1 MLNRNQNTEGIQI
14 RARLTMPYEHGR
26 TDSIFEKSA
35 DRRIHSIF
43 RRSIDQNNYKSCP
56 KEFGFR
62 SSEQRLPLLT
72 IIFLDTHAS
81 RKVSP
86 FPSLLPG
93 DFCRKNFESIS
104 SSNMENSKPPSPH
117 VFKDPVMLNSSCISS
132 EASSLDQ
139 SDSRNKLSNS
149 LDSSTTS
156 LPGCLISGNSS
167 GSVCDNPIAIGSDFL
182 VSAIPKVDKRVKR
195 NSRKKGKKKGKQYKR
210 TASRKVLTD
219 SNVQCE
225 ENNYSASA
233 FETSESSSLSSSA
246 KHVLDIK
253 LSDEA
258 TPPDLLF
265 TDVTV
270 EKDDSANNVEFVDCS
285 TTLLSCTSYSD
296 ETDHF
301 EPVSSPQIF
310 ARDEFGCNT
319 TAYLDLSSTIKDA
332 EMVPFSSDGSTRVV
346 FKENNI
352 FHDNFSSV
360 SMDNYNSVVDSSF
373 DGSNS
378 DIGEN
383 SSDDTVMRSPVKD
396 ESQPSSSEGEIFSPS
411 KELIQH
417 ESSSHTTVNL
427 CSVNTNISNNCYTSD
442 AYLSNDVLDACSST
456 ERADCSSQAGSNND
470 FHPVIA
476 GKRGRRSRRIIGNGS
491 LNGTNRYFTAN
502 NHSHT
507 GKDNNYSI
515 WQKVQKIE
523 RKEGASKPNNIS
535 VLSHG
540 EVSSKETKTKMKL
553 DKFVGLK
560 QKQCGTTY
568 RYPCPDDTFKIEA
581 SQAAPNC
588 HKTVQPLSKS
598 AVGNSVNSMKSK
610 SSSAVKHAN
619 QCNISGSHTGKSD
632 MDKALKHHVQQE
644 ECLRN
649 SSFTAFDK
657 DHNIGFRSP
666 NNSFSQRCL
675 AKPTDDCCQPEP
687 EKEIHVH
694 TEEATPPR
702 NTCNGVC
709 LMDLPAVH
717 SEIGQTPTT
726 MNQIGHRQIEG
737 NSEVGPTKYRESSS
751 LSSSAGNLIQKWVPV
766 GRKDSV
772 YSDTGYFEKVSI
784 TDDAVTDR
792 SYPNAAGLV
801 GSSLNKLFSVSK
813 DGEFSNPGAGKLI
826 KNLSSCPHSAEAS
839 DLQAEINFQT
849 HEMKDKEFNSVAT
862 ELDKI
867 IQAVNDAYKLQT
879 MAEGVQLVTG
889 RPYANFEKFLFLA
902 SPVIR
907 KTQHSRSCNSCF
919 PEQLISN
926 SFCCHQIPNIALK
939 SIWQWYE
946 EPGCFGLE
954 VRAHDYCNSRRQH
967 NGRSEFTAYFVPYL
981 SAVQLF
987 GKSRSARYCNSS
999 GEAAI
1004 TCEEDKREKYL
1015 ASFPNLSMLLPQ
1027 SHKDTNACLSES
1039 SSAAEDI
1046 FDKSIHMDHA
1056 ELIFEYFESDQPPWR
1071 RPLYEKIKE
1080 LVSGDK
1086 LPASRIFGDP
1096 LKLESL
1102 NLHDLHPASWYCV
1115 AWYPIYRIPDGNFHA
1130 AFLTYHSLG
1139 HFVHQSASACVPGA
1153 FTNVVS
1159 PVVGLQTYRDKGE
1172 NWFQPRDMDLKVFQS
1187 EEAHFSYTSDLLKER
1202 LRTLKQTASV
1212 MARAVVHKRDQRS
1225 ANRHPDYEFF
1235 VSRSW

>member
-1 MLNRNQNTEGIQI
+1 
-14 RARLTMPYEHGR
+14 
-26 TDSIFEKSA
+26 
-35 DRRIHSIF
+35 
-43 RRSIDQNNYKSCP
+43 
-56 KEFGFR
+56 
-62 SSEQRLPLLT
+62 
-72 IIFLDTHAS
+72 
-81 RKVSP
+81 
-86 FPSLLPG
+86 
-93 DFCRKNFESIS
+93 
-104 SSNMENSKPPSPH
+104 
-117 VFKDPVMLNSSCISS
+117 MLNSSCISS

-139 SDSRNKLSNS
+139 SDTRNKLSNS

-167 GSVCDNPIAIGSDFL
+167 GSVCDNPSAVGSDFWSVL
-182 VSAIPKVDKRVKR
+182 FQRWTR
-195 NSRKKGKKKGKQYKR
+195 ELKKFTKEREKGKQYKR

-270 EKDDSANNVEFVDCS
+270 EKHDSANNVEFIDCS

-296 ETDHF
+296 EMDDF

-310 ARDEFGCNT
+310 ARDEFRCNT

-332 EMVPFSSDGSTRVV
+332 VMVPFSSDGSTREVV

-352 FHDNFSSV
+352 FHDNFSSI

-427 CSVNTNISNNCYTSD
+427 CSVNTDISNNCYTSD

-456 ERADCSSQAGSNND
+456 ERADCSSQAGSNDD

-502 NHSHT
+502 NHGHT

-523 RKEGASKPNNIS
+523 RKEGASKPNNVN
-535 VLSHG
+535 VLSPHG

-553 DKFVGLK
+553 NKFVGLK

-598 AVGNSVNSMKSK
+598 AVGNSVNSVKSK

-619 QCNISGSHTGKSD
+619 QCNTSGSHTGKSD
-632 MDKALKHHVQQE
+632 MDKALKHHVQQK

-649 SSFTAFDK
+649 SSFTAVDK

-751 LSSSAGNLIQKWVPV
+751 LSSSAGNLIQKW
-766 GRKDSV
+766 
-772 YSDTGYFEKVSI
+772 
-784 TDDAVTDR
+784 
-792 SYPNAAGLV
+792 
-801 GSSLNKLFSVSK
+801 
-813 DGEFSNPGAGKLI
+813 
-826 KNLSSCPHSAEAS
+826 LSSCPRSAEAS
-839 DLQAEINFQT
+839 DLHAEINFQT
-849 HEMKDKEFNSVAT
+849 NEMKDKEFNSVAT

-879 MAEGVQLVTG
+879 MAEVVQLVTG
-889 RPYANFEKFLFLA
+889 RPCANFEKFLFLA
-902 SPVIR
+902 S
-907 KTQHSRSCNSCF
+907 H
-919 PEQLISN
+919 N

-987 GKSRSARYCNSS
+987 GKSRSARYCNRS

-1015 ASFPNLSMLLPQ
+1015 GSFPNLSMLLPQ
-1027 SHKDTNACLSES
+1027 PLKDTNACLSES
-1039 SSAAEDI
+1039 SSSAAEEI

-1056 ELIFEYFESDQPPWR
+1056 ELFFEYFESDQPPWR

-1159 PVVGLQTYRDKGE
+1159 PVVGLQTYRDKARLLCIFYNIIGE
-1172 NWFQPRDMDLKVFQS
+1172 NWFQPRDMDLKGFQS
-1187 EEAHFSYTSDLLKER
+1187 EEAHFSNTSDLLKER

>member
-1 MLNRNQNTEGIQI
+1 
-14 RARLTMPYEHGR
+14 
-26 TDSIFEKSA
+26 
-35 DRRIHSIF
+35 
-43 RRSIDQNNYKSCP
+43 
-56 KEFGFR
+56 
-62 SSEQRLPLLT
+62 
-72 IIFLDTHAS
+72 
-81 RKVSP
+81 
-86 FPSLLPG
+86 
-93 DFCRKNFESIS
+93 
-104 SSNMENSKPPSPH
+104 MENSKPPSPH
-117 VFKDPVMLNSSCISS
+117 VFKDSPQVANMDPVMLNSSCISS

-167 GSVCDNPIAIGSDFL
+167 GSVCDNPTAVGSDFL

-225 ENNYSASA
+225 ENNYSTSA

-253 LSDEA
+253 LSDGA
-258 TPPDLLF
+258 TPPDLSV
-265 TDVTV
+265 TDITI

-285 TTLLSCTSYSD
+285 TTLLSCTSNSD
-296 ETDHF
+296 EMDDF

-310 ARDEFGCNT
+310 AHDVFGCNN
-319 TAYLDLSSTIKDA
+319 TAYLDLSSTIKDT
-332 EMVPFSSDGSTRVV
+332 EMVPFSSDGSTREVE

-352 FHDNFSSV
+352 FHDNSSSI

-411 KELIQH
+411 KEIIKH

-427 CSVNTNISNNCYTSD
+427 CSVNTDISNNCYTND

-456 ERADCSSQAGSNND
+456 ERADCSSQAGSNDD

-476 GKRGRRSRRIIGNGS
+476 GKRGRRSKRIIGNGR
-491 LNGTNRYFTAN
+491 LNGTNKYFTAN

-523 RKEGASKPNNIS
+523 RKEGASKPNNVS

-581 SQAAPNC
+581 SQAAPNSP
-588 HKTVQPLSKS
+588 KTVQPLSKS
-598 AVGNSVNSMKSK
+598 AVGNSGNSVKSK

-619 QCNISGSHTGKSD
+619 QCNSSGSHTGKSD
-632 MDKALKHHVQQE
+632 TDKALKHHVQQKG
-644 ECLRN
+644 CLRN
-649 SSFTAFDK
+649 SSLTAVDK
-657 DHNIGFRSP
+657 DHNIGSRSP

-675 AKPTDDCCQPEP
+675 AMPTDDCCQPEP
-687 EKEIHVH
+687 VKEIHVH

-737 NSEVGPTKYRESSS
+737 NSEVGTTKYRESSS
-751 LSSSAGNLIQKWVPV
+751 LSNSAGNLIQKWVPV
-766 GRKDSV
+766 GRKDAV

-792 SYPNAAGLV
+792 YPNAAGLV

-813 DGEFSNPGAGKLI
+813 DGEFSNPGACKSIKKL
-826 KNLSSCPHSAEAS
+826 SGCPRSAEAS
-839 DLQAEINFQT
+839 DLHAEINFQT
-849 HEMKDKEFNSVAT
+849 HEMKDKEFNGVAV

-879 MAEGVQLVTG
+879 VAEGVQLVTG
-889 RPYANFEKFLFLA
+889 CPCANFEKFLFLA
-902 SPVIR
+902 SP
-907 KTQHSRSCNSCF
+907 
-919 PEQLISN
+919 
-926 SFCCHQIPNIALK
+926 IPNVALK
-939 SIWQWYE
+939 SIWQ
-946 EPGCFGLE
+946 
-954 VRAHDYCNSRRQH
+954 
-967 NGRSEFTAYFVPYL
+967 
-981 SAVQLF
+981 
-987 GKSRSARYCNSS
+987 
-999 GEAAI
+999 
-1004 TCEEDKREKYL
+1004 
-1015 ASFPNLSMLLPQ
+1015 
-1027 SHKDTNACLSES
+1027 
-1039 SSAAEDI
+1039 
-1046 FDKSIHMDHA
+1046 
-1056 ELIFEYFESDQPPWR
+1056 
-1071 RPLYEKIKE
+1071 
-1080 LVSGDK
+1080 
-1086 LPASRIFGDP
+1086 
-1096 LKLESL
+1096 
-1102 NLHDLHPASWYCV
+1102 WYCV

-1139 HFVHQSASACVPGA
+1139 HFVHRSASACVPGA

-1172 NWFQPRDMDLKVFQS
+1172 NWFQWRDMDLKVFQS
-1187 EEAHFSYTSDLLKER
+1187 EDAHFSNTSDLLKER

-1225 ANRHPDYEFF
+1225 ANRHPDFEFF

>member
-1 MLNRNQNTEGIQI
+1 
-14 RARLTMPYEHGR
+14 
-26 TDSIFEKSA
+26 
-35 DRRIHSIF
+35 
-43 RRSIDQNNYKSCP
+43 
-56 KEFGFR
+56 
-62 SSEQRLPLLT
+62 
-72 IIFLDTHAS
+72 
-81 RKVSP
+81 
-86 FPSLLPG
+86 
-93 DFCRKNFESIS
+93 
-104 SSNMENSKPPSPH
+104 MENSKPPSPH
-117 VFKDPVMLNSSCISS
+117 VFKDSPQVANMDPVMLNSSCISS

-167 GSVCDNPIAIGSDFL
+167 GSVCDNPTAVGSDFL

-225 ENNYSASA
+225 ENNYSTSA

-253 LSDEA
+253 LSDGA
-258 TPPDLLF
+258 TPPDLSV
-265 TDVTV
+265 TDITI

-285 TTLLSCTSYSD
+285 TTLLSCTSNSD
-296 ETDHF
+296 EMDDF

-310 ARDEFGCNT
+310 AHDVFGCNK
-319 TAYLDLSSTIKDA
+319 TAYLDLSSTIKDT
-332 EMVPFSSDGSTRVV
+332 EMVPFSSDGSTREVD

-352 FHDNFSSV
+352 FHDNSSSI

-411 KELIQH
+411 KEIIKH

-427 CSVNTNISNNCYTSD
+427 CSVNTDISNNCYTND

-456 ERADCSSQAGSNND
+456 ERADCSSQAGSNDD

-476 GKRGRRSRRIIGNGS
+476 GKRGRRSKRIIGNGR
-491 LNGTNRYFTAN
+491 LNGTNKYFTAN

-523 RKEGASKPNNIS
+523 RKEGASKPNNVS
-535 VLSHG
+535 VLSPHG

-581 SQAAPNC
+581 SQAAPNSP
-588 HKTVQPLSKS
+588 KTVQPLSKS
-598 AVGNSVNSMKSK
+598 AVGNSGNSVKSK

-619 QCNISGSHTGKSD
+619 QCNSSGSHTGKSD
-632 MDKALKHHVQQE
+632 TDKALKHHVQQKG
-644 ECLRN
+644 CLRN
-649 SSFTAFDK
+649 SSLTAVDK
-657 DHNIGFRSP
+657 DHNIGSRSP

-675 AKPTDDCCQPEP
+675 AMPTDDCCQPEP
-687 EKEIHVH
+687 VKEIHVH

-737 NSEVGPTKYRESSS
+737 NSEVGTTKYRESSS
-751 LSSSAGNLIQKWVPV
+751 LSNSAGNLIQKWVPV
-766 GRKDSV
+766 GRKDAV

-792 SYPNAAGLV
+792 YPNAAGLV

-813 DGEFSNPGAGKLI
+813 DGEFSNPGACKSIKKL
-826 KNLSSCPHSAEAS
+826 SGCPRSAEAS
-839 DLQAEINFQT
+839 DLHAEINFQT
-849 HEMKDKEFNSVAT
+849 HEMKDKEFNGVAV

-879 MAEGVQLVTG
+879 VAEGVQLVTG
-889 RPYANFEKFLFLA
+889 
-902 SPVIR
+902 
-907 KTQHSRSCNSCF
+907 C
-919 PEQLISN
+919 
-926 SFCCHQIPNIALK
+926 
-939 SIWQWYE
+939 
-946 EPGCFGLE
+946 
-954 VRAHDYCNSRRQH
+954 
-967 NGRSEFTAYFVPYL
+967 
-981 SAVQLF
+981 
-987 GKSRSARYCNSS
+987 
-999 GEAAI
+999 
-1004 TCEEDKREKYL
+1004 
-1015 ASFPNLSMLLPQ
+1015 
-1027 SHKDTNACLSES
+1027 
-1039 SSAAEDI
+1039 
-1046 FDKSIHMDHA
+1046 
-1056 ELIFEYFESDQPPWR
+1056 
-1071 RPLYEKIKE
+1071 
-1080 LVSGDK
+1080 
-1086 LPASRIFGDP
+1086 
-1096 LKLESL
+1096 
-1102 NLHDLHPASWYCV
+1102 
-1115 AWYPIYRIPDGNFHA
+1115 
-1130 AFLTYHSLG
+1130 
-1139 HFVHQSASACVPGA
+1139 A

-1172 NWFQPRDMDLKVFQS
+1172 NWFQWRDMDLKVFQS
-1187 EEAHFSYTSDLLKER
+1187 EDAHFSNTSDLLKER

-1225 ANRHPDYEFF
+1225 ANRHPDFEFF